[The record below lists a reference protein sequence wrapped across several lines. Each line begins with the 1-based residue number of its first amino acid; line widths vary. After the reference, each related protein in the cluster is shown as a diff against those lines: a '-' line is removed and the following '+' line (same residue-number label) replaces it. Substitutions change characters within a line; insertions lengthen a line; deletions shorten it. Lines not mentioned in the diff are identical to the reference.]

1 MAMQEDNYENLCE
14 YWRLKALEIDF
25 EERYAALGLPGYNEK
40 NLPITYFGIDYEI
53 NRSDARIYRVAK
65 PEEALDFYSLTA
77 IYHLFYFS
85 KKAPRN
91 SNHFM
96 PLHEL
101 KGAAPFSPAF
111 KKATLTPFAKTF
123 EGKTK
128 QLIEAGEQLGFE
140 RLSNSDAGF
149 QAMAFV
155 CMPIRILF
163 WDGDDELSP
172 EATIL
177 FDEKI
182 TDFTHEETVIGIGCD
197 LVKRLVDAA
206 GLKLLV

>member
-1 MAMQEDNYENLCE
+1 MKKDNYKNMCE
-14 YWRLKALEIDF
+14 YWRLKVLEIDF
-25 EERYAALGLPGYNEK
+25 EERYAALGLPGYNDN
-40 NLPITYFGIDYEI
+40 NLPIVYFGVDYEI
-53 NRSDARIYRVAK
+53 NRSDARIFRVEK
-65 PEEALDFYSLTA
+65 PEEALDFYSQAA

-85 KKAPRN
+85 KKEPRN
-91 SNHFM
+91 SNQFI

-111 KKATLTPFAKTF
+111 NKSTLIPFAKTF

-128 QLIEAGEQLGFE
+128 QLINAGEKLGFE

-155 CMPIRILF
+155 CMPIRFLF
-163 WDGDDELSP
+163 WDGDDELP
-172 EATIL
+172 PQATIL

-182 TDFTHEETVIGIGCD
+182 TDFTHPETVIGIGSD